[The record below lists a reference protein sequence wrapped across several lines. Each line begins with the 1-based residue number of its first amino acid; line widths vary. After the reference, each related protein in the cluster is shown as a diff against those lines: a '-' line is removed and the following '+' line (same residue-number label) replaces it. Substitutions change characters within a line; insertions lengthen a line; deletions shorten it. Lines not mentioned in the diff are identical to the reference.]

1 VRTVSCPRLI
11 FALLALFCG
20 PALVHAGAVRQ
31 AEGTSAVVVEGVS
44 SEADSKVGEPLPEGA
59 IVTTGNDGFIAIEI
73 APGILIELQPDAQVT
88 IGAIDPTG
96 GLDSDGN
103 TIPRVSVNLISGGL
117 VVHATGTS
125 AETAAVV
132 VVTPK
137 GSFSPVTSG
146 VTYVNAT
153 AATLPDGNV
162 TVASVAGSGIVTTT
176 EGDPLTLGDGLMV
189 VLDGTASKGA
199 ATISSS
205 TGGAQITEV
214 SQASATRIASL
225 PPSPMVATTSIAPA
239 PTPRATPVPAPVPR
253 TTSVVEPAPTATPRA
268 TAEPTATPRPTP
280 VPTATPRPTPTP
292 VPTATPR
299 PTPTPEPTATPR
311 PTPTPEPTATPRPTP
326 SPTATPRPT
335 PSPTATPRPTPSPTA
350 TPRPTPTATPRPT
363 PVSP

>member
-1 VRTVSCPRLI
+1 
-11 FALLALFCG
+11 
-20 PALVHAGAVRQ
+20 LVHAGAVRQ

-59 IVTTGNDGFIAIEI
+59 IVTTGNDGFIVIEI

-117 VVHATGTS
+117 VVHATETS
-125 AETAAVV
+125 AETAAVL

-214 SQASATRIASL
+214 SQASSTRIASI
-225 PPSPMVATTSIAPA
+225 PPSVIGAASMSAPAPTRATTSVVTPAPA
-239 PTPRATPVPAPVPR
+239 PTITPRATPV
-253 TTSVVEPAPTATPRA
+253 SSPTETPSI
-268 TAEPTATPRPTP
+268 TPRPTP
-280 VPTATPRPTPTP
+280 VPTI
-292 VPTATPR
+292 
-299 PTPTPEPTATPR
+299 
-311 PTPTPEPTATPRPTP
+311 TPRPTP
-326 SPTATPRPT
+326 SPTITPRPT
-335 PSPTATPRPTPSPTA
+335 PSPTI
-350 TPRPTPTATPRPT
+350 TPRPT

>member
-1 VRTVSCPRLI
+1 M
-11 FALLALFCG
+11 
-20 PALVHAGAVRQ
+20 RQ

-44 SEADSKVGEPLPEGA
+44 SEADSKVGEPLPEAA
-59 IVTTGNDGFIAIEI
+59 IVTTGNDGFIVIEI

-176 EGDPLTLGDGLMV
+176 EGDPVTLGDGLMV
-189 VLDGTASKGA
+189 ELDGA
-199 ATISSS
+199 ANKSATTISSS
-205 TGGAQITEV
+205 TGAAQITET

-225 PPSPMVATTSIAPA
+225 PLSPMGVTSTIAPA
-239 PTPRATPVPAPVPR
+239 PTPRPTPVPDLAPARR
-253 TTSVVEPAPTATPRA
+253 TTSVATPTPTATPRA
-268 TAEPTATPRPTP
+268 IVEPTATPRPTP
-280 VPTATPRPTPTP
+280 V
-292 VPTATPR
+292 
-299 PTPTPEPTATPR
+299 PTATPR

-326 SPTATPRPT
+326 SPTATPRPTPT